1 MTDLEEL
8 FHQGGSVLWVIGVMS
23 VFAWTLVLWKFFELL
38 GEHRKPVFWADDAI
52 ERLKRGQKRGAMESC
67 EGQESAL
74 ARVLRFALDSP
85 AIPNAFDRHYSP
97 FIESEALRLNRGL
110 PFIAVVAAL
119 LPLLGLLGTVL
130 GMVNTFG
137 AITAHGNS
145 DPAALADGVSQA
157 LITTQAGLVTGLP
170 ILLLHGWMRSRVER
184 VVDAVTLYAK
194 KVESNRSMK
203 GMDYVSVGS
212 K

>member
-1 MTDLEEL
+1 MNDLQEL
-8 FHQGGSVLWVIGVMS
+8 FHQGGVVLWVIGGMS
-23 VFAWTLVLWKFFELL
+23 VFAWSLVLWKFFELT
-38 GEHRKPVFWADDAI
+38 GEHRKPVDWANEAI
-52 ERLKRGQKRGAMESC
+52 DRLKAGRPRSAMECC
-67 EGQESAL
+67 EGQESSL
-74 ARVLRFALDSP
+74 ARVLRFALESP
-85 AIPNAFDRHYSP
+85 VIPNAFDRHYSP
-97 FIESEALRLNRGL
+97 FLESEALRLNRSL
-110 PFIAVVAAL
+110 PLIAVIAAL

-137 AITAHGNS
+137 AITAHGNG

-184 VVDAVTLYAK
+184 VVDAATLYAK
-194 KVESNRSMK
+194 KVESNRSVK
-203 GMDYVSVGS
+203 EAAYVSVGS

>member
-1 MTDLEEL
+1 MNDLQEL
-8 FHQGGSVLWVIGVMS
+8 FHQGGSVLWVIGAMS
-23 VFAWTLVLWKFFELL
+23 VFAWSLVLWKFFELM
-38 GEHRKPVFWADDAI
+38 GEHRKPVAWADEAI
-52 ERLKRGQKRGAMESC
+52 ERLKTGHPRAAAECC
-67 EGQESAL
+67 EDQDSSL
-74 ARVLRFALDSP
+74 ARVLRFALESP
-85 AIPNAFDRHYSP
+85 MIPNAFDRHFSP
-97 FIESEALRLNRGL
+97 FLESEALRLNRSL
-110 PFIAVVAAL
+110 PFIAVIAAL
-119 LPLLGLLGTVL
+119 LPLLGLLGTVI

-184 VVDAVTLYAK
+184 VVDAATLYAK